1 VNPKYRRPPKG
12 LVKKIEY
19 YIKTKVINSSPSN
32 SEIELENYIDRIFSD
47 LENIKTGKVPAKYKY
62 KTEKT
67 PAKSKYRRLLKYII
81 IKIESDMKTEVIN
94 SSPSDLEVE
103 LENYMN

>member
-1 VNPKYRRPPKG
+1 M
-12 LVKKIEY
+12 
-19 YIKTKVINSSPSN
+19 
-32 SEIELENYIDRIFSD
+32 
-47 LENIKTGKVPAKYKY
+47 PAKYKY

-103 LENYMN
+103 LENYVD